1 MGDDSSACV
10 AIITVDFCLLPLIL
24 LRGRSLEVLE
34 LGDEVAVGLGV
45 KLKRTQLFFLI
56 CAVCLAAVS
65 VSVAGSISFIGLIA
79 PHIARQ
85 VTGKKNNQTLIM
97 SALIGGGL
105 LLFSDILARVIL
117 PMVRWQQEL
126 LSR

>member
-10 AIITVDFCLLPLIL
+10 AIITVDFLLTAFDFTSRAFI
-24 LRGRSLEVLE
+24 RSFRIR
-34 LGDEVAVGLGV
+34 DEVAVGLGV

-97 SALIGGGL
+97 SALIGGDCCCL
-105 LLFSDILARVIL
+105 VIF
-117 PMVRWQQEL
+117 
-126 LSR
+126 